1 MRQATLTQPW
11 LNVTLSEKDNKRKRM
26 QVFSRREAA
35 RLVAGGFFAAAAGRL
50 PALAST
56 APEITEVAPGLF
68 VRVGLH
74 EQATAANKNAIC
86 NIGFVVGRESVAVI
100 DTGGSLAD
108 GLAFREA
115 IRARTSLP
123 IRYVIVTHIHP
134 DHILGSAAF
143 TQDHPE
149 FIGHATLPQFIS
161 ERGEFYRKGMHDLL
175 GEQGGAA
182 IVPDRTV
189 SSTATIDLGGRQ
201 LEIQARGRGH
211 SGSDLTIMDPSTST
225 LWAADLLFVT
235 RVPSLDGSL
244 RGWLKE
250 LAELKQVKAARA
262 VPGHGPASVPWPD
275 AAADEERYLQ
285 TLAADVRAV
294 LKRGGDI
301 EEAMKVAAQSER
313 GRWLLF
319 DDYNAHNAAQ
329 AVHELEWE
337 NAE

>member
-1 MRQATLTQPW
+1 MR
-11 LNVTLSEKDNKRKRM
+11 
-26 QVFSRREAA
+26 VFSRREAVLLA
-35 RLVAGGFFAAAAGRL
+35 TGGFLAAAASKL

-68 VRVGLH
+68 VRVGVY
-74 EQATAANKNAIC
+74 EMATAANKDAIA

-100 DTGGSLAD
+100 DPGGSLAD
-108 GLAFREA
+108 GRALREA
-115 IRARTSLP
+115 IRARTPLP
-123 IRYVIVTHIHP
+123 IRHVILTHIHP
-134 DHILGSAAF
+134 DHILGSPAF
-143 TQDHPE
+143 AQDHPE
-149 FIGHATLPQFIS
+149 FIGHAALPQFIA
-161 ERGEFYRKGMHDLL
+161 ERGEFYRKGMYDLL
-175 GEQGGAA
+175 GDEGGAA
-182 IVPDRTV
+182 IVLDRTV
-189 SSTATIDLGGRQ
+189 SSTATIDLGGRR
-201 LEIQARGRGH
+201 LEIQAHGRGH
-211 SGSDLTIMDPSTST
+211 SGSDLTVMDPSTGT

-235 RVPSLDGSL
+235 RIPSLDGSL

-250 LAELKQVKAARA
+250 LAALKQIEAARA
-262 VPGHGPASVPWPD
+262 VPGHGPASVPWPE

-301 EEAMKVAAQSER
+301 EEAEKVAAQSER

-319 DDYNAHNAAQ
+319 DEYNAHNAAQ